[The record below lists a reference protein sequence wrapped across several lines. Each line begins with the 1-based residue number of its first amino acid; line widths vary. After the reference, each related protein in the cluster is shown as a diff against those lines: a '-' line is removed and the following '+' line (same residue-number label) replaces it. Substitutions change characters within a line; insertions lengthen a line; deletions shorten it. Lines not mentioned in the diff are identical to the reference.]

1 MQKFSNG
8 WNDLQNY
15 SWPMGQVLFGRP
27 HTVIL
32 YSILIMSLSRTIS
45 EIQPC
50 HEHSFQ
56 LNMTEELVAT
66 CNAKLSIT
74 VRTMY
79 VIYAYFYI
87 LALAWYLLTEMTF
100 KGHSRSSTMYLSCFQ
115 DTVTTG
121 QNWQL
126 QIFPTQ
132 AYFVAIMKV
141 TSLEFHQDF
150 RQREKLTTSTA
161 S

>member
-56 LNMTEELVAT
+56 LNMTVELVAT
-66 CNAKLSIT
+66 CNAELSIT

-100 KGHSRSSTMYLSCFQ
+100 KDHSRSSTMYHRNYVPVLFLRYSDNWSKLATANFSYPSIFCGHNEGDLTGIPSGFQ
-115 DTVTTG
+115 AKRKA
-121 QNWQL
+121 N
-126 QIFPTQ
+126 
-132 AYFVAIMKV
+132 
-141 TSLEFHQDF
+141 
-150 RQREKLTTSTA
+150 
-161 S
+161 